1 MFHPEDRLGRVFE
14 VGIIL
19 KGINGIVEL
28 VGGILLLVVSPA
40 MIDHAVVVFTRAE
53 LSEDPHD
60 FVATHLLRTANGLTG
75 HAIGFGAAYLL
86 AHGLVKIVL
95 VLAVLRDKSW
105 AYPWMIAVLILFV
118 AYQAYRI
125 ALQASWWLVALTVFD
140 LVIIA
145 LTWREWR
152 HRRPALTTAH

>member
-1 MFHPEDRLGRVFE
+1 MFQPEDRLARVFE

-19 KGINGIVEL
+19 KGLNGVVEL
-28 VGGILLLVVSPA
+28 VGGVLLLVVSPT

-60 FVATHLLRTANGLTG
+60 FVATHLLRTAHGLTG

-95 VLAVLRDKSW
+95 VLAVLRDKGW
-105 AYPWMIAVLILFV
+105 AYPWMIAVLVVFV
-118 AYQAYRI
+118 VYQAYRI
-125 ALQASWWLVALTVFD
+125 ALHASWWLVALTVFD

-152 HRRPALTTAH
+152 HRRPAVTTTH